1 MKSSSINKPPGRTPG
16 LIHRL
21 WRTVAKPWA
30 LALLGCLAIGTGA
43 QAQIVLTGTSYTAD
57 FSSYAGTSE
66 SVPTGWSMTSSD
78 FNPGG
83 LYAGTSGTGSNYYW
97 VYDGNRHLGIQ
108 RSGSGAWG
116 FSVEFQNNTGSTITE
131 LDLDLDYS
139 QIRYTNAVS
148 FDVSGTG
155 ELGSADLSGIDF
167 VASSSG
173 TNGTVTGTNDT
184 LNLTGLN
191 IANGDTFGI
200 NWSLIDAPGA
210 DSAIGMGNFSMD
222 FGGGPAIFTNWTGT
236 GGGGT
241 WQDGAA
247 GNFGGNYANDL
258 TNTVTFGGTGEDVAT
273 SGTPEAGSLT
283 FSADGYDVQDSVQ
296 LGIGDVEV
304 TNASDTATISA
315 DISGDSGSGL
325 AKSGDGTLVLSG
337 NNTFTGATTVE
348 AGTLEVQSANA
359 LGTTAGGTTVDDG
372 ATLALS
378 GNVTTAAEALTI
390 NGSGDNGAGALRNIG
405 DDNTYAGAVTLGS
418 NSTITSDADTL
429 TVSGGISGA
438 GNELTFNGAGD
449 TTVNSTGISGTG
461 TSVVKEGTGNVTVN
475 AASTY
480 DGGTTINEGGS
491 LTAGNNTALG
501 TGDVDVTS
509 GTMFVIDGVNV
520 SNNVTVDTFTTPG
533 GPQLVAYWNFNNFDP
548 ATDTTIAADQGSGT
562 VDLSD
567 WDGGVEDFGGSTIN
581 ALSGDPDGASLS
593 LQGGTD
599 EAGNG
604 TFILISGLDLT
615 GLTDVDV
622 SYATQATGTGFDN
635 NQWAYSTD
643 GTNFTD
649 FGGTII
655 PPGSFALEDVT
666 TTGLDG
672 QATGFLRYTL
682 DGATNSTGNNRIDNL
697 QINALGTGSSGPT
710 PILGTEATSG
720 TAEFSGIVTLDSSVE
735 LTAASGGTVEFS
747 NVIEDGANGAQ
758 GIDKI
763 GAGTVALSGTNTY
776 TGETVVSAGT
786 LLINGDNSAA
796 TGNVTVESG
805 ATLGGT
811 GTIGG
816 DATINGNLQ
825 PGESPGIM
833 DFSADLTLASTA
845 NTTMEIN
852 GSGARGTDFDGIDV
866 GVALAYDGTLTLDLG
881 TTFGVGN
888 YVFELFDF
896 GSESGE
902 FSTIDLAGNYA
913 GSLSGN
919 GDVWS
924 MTDGDDT
931 WTFTHSTGNL
941 GLDVIPEP
949 STWVL
954 IGIGFAMILWRTRR
968 RQSMA

>member
-43 QAQIVLTGTSYTAD
+43 QAQLFTIDFATSSPNQIIDVFGNDLTVSNVSVSSGSISYNS
-57 FSSYAGTSE
+57 FSSTFGGTPFAESSAGWTA
-66 SVPTGWSMTSSD
+66 SD
-78 FNPGG
+78 ALSAKNF
-83 LYAGTSGTGSNYYW
+83 
-97 VYDGNRHLGIQ
+97 
-108 RSGSGAWG
+108 
-116 FSVEFQNNTGSTITE
+116 
-131 LDLDLDYS
+131 
-139 QIRYTNAVS
+139 S
-148 FDVSGTG
+148 FDVTANSGTF
-155 ELGSADLSGIDF
+155 DLTGFDALF
-167 VASSSG
+167 RATGAGPTAASLII
-173 TNGTVTGTNDT
+173 NDTVINTKNAPDGNDSFSET
-184 LNLTGLN
+184 LNLTGLTSATIE
-191 IANGDTFGI
+191 IAGWDN
-200 NWSLIDAPGA
+200 
-210 DSAIGMGNFSMD
+210 DSRTSS
-222 FGGGPAIFTNWTGT
+222 GGGAFRIAGIEGFGTMGSTSFTSWTGT

-247 GNFGGNYANDL
+247 GNFGGNYEDDL
-258 TNTVTFGGTGEDVAT
+258 ANTVTFGGTGEDVAT

-304 TNASDTATISA
+304 TNAGDTATISA
-315 DISGDSGSGL
+315 DISGDGGSGL

-337 NNTFTGATTVE
+337 NNSFTGATTVE
-348 AGTLEVQSANA
+348 TGTLEVQSTNA

-390 NGSGDNGAGALRNIG
+390 NGTGDNGAGALRNIG

-429 TVSGGISGA
+429 TVSGGIDTSG
-438 GNELTFNGAGD
+438 NDLSFNGSGD
-449 TTVNSTGISGTG
+449 TTVATSGISGSGAVDKSGSGTLALDAAGTYSGG
-461 TSVVKEGTGNVTVN
+461 TSISEGTVRVGNDTGLGTGGVEITDGNLLSGAGVNVGNDITVASPNAAVTVFTETFSNSSGFTVTQGGLGEDGTNDYFQITDGSNIAPTYTGNVGDFL
-475 AASTY
+475 AGQDID
-480 DGGTTINEGGS
+480 DGGWTGSDSPSQLEWTGIDISNTSDLEFEGLFASEATDKIDSSDFLLVQYQIDDGGYQDLLAFQNDGS
-491 LTAGNNTALG
+491 TFNTRFSQDTDFNGVGDGANLTAAFAAFSNSIAGTGSTLDLRFTAAVDSGGEDFAADEFIITGLG
-501 TGDVDVTS
+501 TGT
-509 GTMFVIDGVNV
+509 GGNAVI
-520 SNNVTVDTFTTPG
+520 
-533 GPQLVAYWNFNNFDP
+533 
-548 ATDTTIAADQGSGT
+548 GS
-562 VDLSD
+562 D
-567 WDGGVEDFGGSTIN
+567 I
-581 ALSGDPDGASLS
+581 
-593 LQGGTD
+593 
-599 EAGNG
+599 
-604 TFILISGLDLT
+604 
-615 GLTDVDV
+615 
-622 SYATQATGTGFDN
+622 
-635 NQWAYSTD
+635 
-643 GTNFTD
+643 
-649 FGGTII
+649 
-655 PPGSFALEDVT
+655 
-666 TTGLDG
+666 
-672 QATGFLRYTL
+672 
-682 DGATNSTGNNRIDNL
+682 
-697 QINALGTGSSGPT
+697 
-710 PILGTEATSG
+710 TSG
-720 TAEFSGIVTLDSSVE
+720 TAEFSGDITLEESVN
-735 LTAASGGTVEFS
+735 LTAASGGTTEIS
-747 NVIEDGANGAQ
+747 GAIEDGTNGAQ

-845 NTTMEIN
+845 NTTVEIN

-866 GVALAYDGTLTLDLG
+866 GVALSYDGTLTLDLG

-902 FSTIDLAGNYA
+902 FSAIDLAGNYA